1 MILHDL
7 REMRSGLVSR
17 IHRWRAMIAR
27 ATPGPLLVRGGI
39 FFAGVLAMVL
49 AYPSTVV
56 FARYGILLLVL
67 ATLPALFPRTM
78 IVTPVI
84 LVAAAG
90 WVIATVGL
98 GQPVTLWRLVALAGA
113 LYLMHNA
120 AALSAQLPYDA
131 IVAGEVL
138 LRWFAR
144 SGLVLVG
151 TAVLAVYLL
160 VIDELLSGRV
170 TLLATLAGFGIA
182 IGITL
187 VLARQLRQVD

>member
-7 REMRSGLVSR
+7 REMRSGMASR
-17 IHRWRAMIAR
+17 IHRWQAMAAR
-27 ATPGPLLVRGGI
+27 VTPGPLAVRGGVWV
-39 FFAGVLAMVL
+39 AGLLAMLL
-49 AYPSTVV
+49 AYPSSLI
-56 FARYGILLLVL
+56 FSRFGPLLAILAL
-67 ATLPALFPRTM
+67 APALAPRSM
-78 IVTPVI
+78 LVTPVV

-90 WVIATVGL
+90 WVISTVVYGE
-98 GQPVTLWRLVALAGA
+98 PVTLWRLVGLASC

-120 AALSAQLPYDA
+120 AALAAQLPYDA

-144 SGLVLVG
+144 VGLVLLG

-160 VIDELLSGRV
+160 VIDEVLSGRV

-182 IGITL
+182 IGITV
-187 VLARQLRQVD
+187 VLARQFGRAD